1 MTSIQ
6 KSITV
11 EERHQEFIE
20 NYSINLSA
28 LVRQTL
34 EHFIEQHNWQST
46 EEILQEMEEKDM
58 PENKTGFKD

>member
-1 MTSIQ
+1 MSSIQ

-11 EERHQEFIE
+11 NDRHQEFIE

-34 EHFIEQHNWQST
+34 EHFIEQHNWKST
-46 EEILQEMEEKDM
+46 EELLKEMEDKDM
-58 PENKTGFKD
+58 PENQTGFKD